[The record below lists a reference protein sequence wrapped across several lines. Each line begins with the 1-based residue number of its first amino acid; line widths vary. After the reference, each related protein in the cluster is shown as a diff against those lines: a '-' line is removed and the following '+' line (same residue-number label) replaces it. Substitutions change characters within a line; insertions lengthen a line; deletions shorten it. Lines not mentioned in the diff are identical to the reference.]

1 MQSRMQSRC
10 RRGASPVRLET
21 VLVHREMVA
30 TLLGFTRCACAGPR
44 AVEEDRAHL
53 QARDLRSQLAHA
65 RRSLAASEAD
75 RQTLMMALRARSGEA
90 PPSTSSAPQRRR
102 LSRKME
108 RVRPNGFARNNDDAC
123 YYEGDEGEEAARR
136 EAPGRRRKSEVGR
149 SRPRARQIR
158 NSQVLEHYSRG
169 ASKREEQ
176 EGGGEEGDQLR
187 DRVKDLEQQVSQL
200 RDALHDRDRDR
211 GRSVAASAAQK
222 ENAMPKLAPRPPRA
236 PTVRLGVPRL
246 APRGDLEAIQR
257 KQDGIMSEIV
267 GSTSRMERDVLALV
281 DKWSRKR

>member
-1 MQSRMQSRC
+1 MQSRC

-90 PPSTSSAPQRRR
+90 SPSTSSAPQRRR

-108 RVRPNGFARNNDDAC
+108 CVRPNGFARNNDDAC

-149 SRPRARQIR
+149 SRPRARQFR
-158 NSQVLEHYSRG
+158 NSQVLEHY
-169 ASKREEQ
+169 Q

-187 DRVKDLEQQVSQL
+187 DRVKYLELQVSQL
-200 RDALHDRDRDR
+200 RDALRDRDRDR

>member
-90 PPSTSSAPQRRR
+90 SPSTSSAPQRRR

-149 SRPRARQIR
+149 SRPRARQFR
-158 NSQVLEHYSRG
+158 NS
-169 ASKREEQ
+169 
-176 EGGGEEGDQLR
+176 
-187 DRVKDLEQQVSQL
+187 
-200 RDALHDRDRDR
+200 
-211 GRSVAASAAQK
+211 
-222 ENAMPKLAPRPPRA
+222 
-236 PTVRLGVPRL
+236 
-246 APRGDLEAIQR
+246 
-257 KQDGIMSEIV
+257 
-267 GSTSRMERDVLALV
+267 
-281 DKWSRKR
+281 

>member
-1 MQSRMQSRC
+1 MQSRC
-10 RRGASPVRLET
+10 RRAASPVRLET

-90 PPSTSSAPQRRR
+90 SPSTSSAPQRRR

-123 YYEGDEGEEAARR
+123 YYEDDEGEAARR
-136 EAPGRRRKSEVGR
+136 GGSAPGRRRKSEVGR

-158 NSQVLEHYSRG
+158 NSQVLEHY
-169 ASKREEQ
+169 Q

-187 DRVKDLEQQVSQL
+187 DRVKYLELQVSQL
-200 RDALHDRDRDR
+200 RDALRDRDRDR